1 MIPCF
6 PSVPVLGISVLFILT
21 SVTLPSD
28 ERRST
33 NVLPSKS
40 ITEWQALNEFGPH
53 VGSSIFPLDA
63 GHWQDVW
70 LLVGMTQ
77 STPIHCLLYSWKF
90 IIPVFHSRYPQT
102 IPWAVLL
109 VLVAAVGV
117 EQENQGATSVLEPT
131 SAKYQQL
138 FRVLILTSLSSSS
151 HR

>member
-6 PSVPVLGISVLFILT
+6 PSVPVLGISVVFIVT

-28 ERRST
+28 DRRST

-40 ITEWQALNEFGPH
+40 ITEWQTMNEFSPH
-53 VGSSIFPLDA
+53 LGSSISPLDA

-77 STPIHCLLYSWKF
+77 STPIYCLLYSWKF
-90 IIPVFHSRYPQT
+90 IVPVFHSHYPQT
-102 IPWAVLL
+102 IPWAVLS

-117 EQENQGATSVLEPT
+117 EQENQGATSMLEPT
-131 SAKYQQL
+131 SAKYLQL
-138 FRVLILTSLSSSS
+138 CRVLTSLSFSS